1 MDRRTRWRALSEPR
15 AATFDGE
22 GEKGRGAAMNS
33 QGERHTPREPKE
45 THEVEVAAPLRVL
58 PKTATTRRLMLD
70 AGDSRK
76 KSIFSKTYFSYTL
89 DSQCFQGSNALF
101 GGLPL
106 PF

>member
-1 MDRRTRWRALSEPR
+1 
-15 AATFDGE
+15 
-22 GEKGRGAAMNS
+22 MNS

-101 GGLPL
+101 GGFFFVCAFAIMLL
-106 PF
+106 SNARGKTLAQRA